1 MKLLITGGAG
11 FIGSHIAE
19 YYFKKNHEIFIIDN
33 LSTGHKKNID
43 FIKNENFFEKDIL
56 DFEFVRELVRKEQFD
71 VVIHLAATVS
81 VVETIDKPVLSNKV
95 NVDGTVN
102 LLEANREL
110 NKNIKKF
117 IIASS
122 AAIYGNNGIL
132 PEQENV
138 YIDPQSPY
146 AIQKYAGE
154 QYAKIY
160 YNLYGLP
167 TTSLRFFNVYG
178 PKQDPNSPYSGVI
191 SIMNKKYLEDKPF
204 TFYGDG
210 KQSRDF
216 IFIKDLVRA
225 ISIVIDTEESNGEIY
240 NLGTGIQTNLL
251 EIFNIFSKKMEKK
264 IDYTFEEEREG
275 DIKHSLSNIDKLKKL
290 GFSPKYTVEEGL
302 FRYIEYNQGHI
313 DE

>member
-19 YYFKKNHEIFIIDN
+19 YYFEKNHEIFIIDN
-33 LSTGHKKNID
+33 LSTGHKENID

-122 AAIYGNNGIL
+122 AAIYGNNDIL

-251 EIFNIFSKKMEKK
+251 EIFNIFSKRW
-264 IDYTFEEEREG
+264 I
-275 DIKHSLSNIDKLKKL
+275 L
-290 GFSPKYTVEEGL
+290 
-302 FRYIEYNQGHI
+302 
-313 DE
+313 